1 MWRSGRTATS
11 SPAAGFGRIG
21 GVPRS
26 RLAEITPAGRTTRM
40 GAERRPGHRVL
51 LSPALQSGRL
61 HDRLLARRAQC
72 LPRRPLRPCERRR
85 PQRGRGRPA
94 RRTARRCSVQPEHL
108 RAGQLRGVHDAR
120 DEPRLPHDRD
130 ELARLHLR
138 RLLEGERL
146 AAVVQRLGVR
156 SRHRGAR
163 PVVHGPGRRRHAG
176 VCAAGR
182 DPLRRRALQHRR
194 PGLPAQPARHV
205 RRPAT
210 TSPRSTR
217 STNALRPW
225 NPGANSNHGL
235 LVIEAATQRVAF
247 GGFMT
252 RMGGIDQQG
261 LAVYKAPHLP

>member
-1 MWRSGRTATS
+1 
-11 SPAAGFGRIG
+11 
-21 GVPRS
+21 
-26 RLAEITPAGRTTRM
+26 M

-94 RRTARRCSVQPEHL
+94 LGRLGGASVQSEHL

-130 ELARLHLR
+130 ELARLHVR

-146 AAVVQRLGVR
+146 AAVVQRLGVQ
-156 SRHRGAR
+156 SRHGGAR

-205 RRPAT
+205 RHPPPRRRDRHGDECASPVEPGRELEPRPARHRGRD
-210 TSPRSTR
+210 PAGRVR
-217 STNALRPW
+217 RLHDADGRHRP
-225 NPGANSNHGL
+225 A
-235 LVIEAATQRVAF
+235 
-247 GGFMT
+247 
-252 RMGGIDQQG
+252 G